1 MSERRGPAVTT
12 GPGRDEA
19 HRTSAGRAAH
29 RGAEVACDARDDRL
43 PLHVGACEL
52 VLGGWH
58 PTEPIRHRGPL
69 FRDRAGDLC
78 HEREQRT
85 IHRHDAIAGDHQP
98 RSRAQRRHVEL
109 CAAVDDAEL
118 HHVVAAG
125 VRQQPGEVHQQ
136 VERKPLRSAERR
148 GAEVESEHVGGL
160 ESQAMREGEAL
171 ARRQSMS
178 GVRTE
183 QERVCRPSLD
193 APPSRGHCSASTF
206 DQYLM
211 IRKKRLPL
219 LHLALFGWL
228 PSPIKVWAYRIFRGY
243 RIGKGVK
250 LAFGGVIVGTDVE
263 IGDNVEIG
271 LLAMVMGRTIRIG
284 RFSSV
289 GTMSYVS
296 CERIDIGE
304 DARIRE
310 QVFVGGPQLPESSF
324 TLGSRTIILQLTSI
338 NPTKPVTIGDDT
350 GIGGHCLIFTHGA
363 WLNAMDGYPATY
375 APVTIGNSVW
385 LPWRVF
391 VMPGT
396 TIGDG
401 SVIGANS
408 LVQGTIPAG
417 SLAVGSPAKVIKSA
431 PDFPKVPTDD
441 ERKALVAEI
450 VSEFDRTMMYEGVQ
464 MDVRDDAR
472 VYSMNG
478 SVWRLSWRR
487 KYGVPLTG
495 LTKKE
500 VDRSIAQVS
509 VARP

>member
-1 MSERRGPAVTT
+1 
-12 GPGRDEA
+12 
-19 HRTSAGRAAH
+19 
-29 RGAEVACDARDDRL
+29 
-43 PLHVGACEL
+43 
-52 VLGGWH
+52 
-58 PTEPIRHRGPL
+58 
-69 FRDRAGDLC
+69 
-78 HEREQRT
+78 
-85 IHRHDAIAGDHQP
+85 
-98 RSRAQRRHVEL
+98 
-109 CAAVDDAEL
+109 
-118 HHVVAAG
+118 
-125 VRQQPGEVHQQ
+125 
-136 VERKPLRSAERR
+136 
-148 GAEVESEHVGGL
+148 
-160 ESQAMREGEAL
+160 
-171 ARRQSMS
+171 
-178 GVRTE
+178 
-183 QERVCRPSLD
+183 
-193 APPSRGHCSASTF
+193 
-206 DQYLM
+206 M

-219 LHLALFGWL
+219 VHLALFGWL

-250 LAFGGVIVGTDVE
+250 LAFGGVIVGKDVE

-408 LVQGTIPAG
+408 LVQGRIPPG

-450 VSEFDRTMMYEGVQ
+450 VSEFDRTMTYEGVQ

-472 VYSMNG
+472 VYTMNG
-478 SVWRLSWRR
+478 SAWRLSWRR
-487 KYGVPLTG
+487 KYGVPLTAVRG
-495 LTKKE
+495 DTVLSEVVLSEGERATLRNGGIHWLDLAGRTRSAGGSPLTE
-500 VDRSIAQVS
+500 ELASFLGRYGIRLPRDPSGSAPRIRDVDDPPRLPSQAQ
-509 VARP
+509 